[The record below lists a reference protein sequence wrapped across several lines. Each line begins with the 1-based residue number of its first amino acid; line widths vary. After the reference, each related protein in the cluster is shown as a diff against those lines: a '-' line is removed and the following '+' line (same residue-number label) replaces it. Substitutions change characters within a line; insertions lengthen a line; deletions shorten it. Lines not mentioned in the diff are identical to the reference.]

1 MRINKY
7 LMPLTVLIVLLGT
20 VLVARAAGY
29 WQTSGRDM
37 IDPDQPLTSADI
49 KGWMPL
55 EYVSDGLGIA
65 PETLYQLLGIPEG
78 TPLGTPLKDLEEVI
92 EVSEVRTIIGAYL
105 GELTPGPEAAPAA
118 TPAETEHVPGTG
130 DGAAGGAGLTPL
142 PAGEVLA
149 ASEIKGWM
157 TLRQVG
163 EQCGVP
169 LEELKAE
176 LGLPDGVSPD
186 AALRDLR
193 AQVDGFEVELV
204 REVVTALQSK

>member
-7 LMPLTVLIVLLGT
+7 LMPLTVLIALLGT

-105 GELTPGPEAAPAA
+105 GELTPGP
-118 TPAETEHVPGTG
+118 
-130 DGAAGGAGLTPL
+130 
-142 PAGEVLA
+142 
-149 ASEIKGWM
+149 
-157 TLRQVG
+157 
-163 EQCGVP
+163 
-169 LEELKAE
+169 
-176 LGLPDGVSPD
+176 
-186 AALRDLR
+186 
-193 AQVDGFEVELV
+193 
-204 REVVTALQSK
+204 